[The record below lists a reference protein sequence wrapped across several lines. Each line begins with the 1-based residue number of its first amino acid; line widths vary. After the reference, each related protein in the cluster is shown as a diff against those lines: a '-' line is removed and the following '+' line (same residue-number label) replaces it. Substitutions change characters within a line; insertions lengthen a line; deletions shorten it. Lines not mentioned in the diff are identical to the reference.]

1 MVHELKFKAGK
12 SFKAQKFVDRTHSM
26 AAAVESGPSPRSENG
41 TLTGCRLCALPWWQ
55 KKPVEGR
62 QDVSENHSTRRP
74 PVQNGQSLLAS
85 AKASL
90 LTRCRLRLDPE
101 KKLFF
106 MYEPGKQVSS
116 IVKIRNAS
124 RSSVAFKFQTNAPK
138 SCFMR
143 PPNGILGPKES
154 ITTTVVKFVE
164 QPENTQERKKTKDKF
179 KIVSLKVREGVEF
192 TPELFDENKE
202 SLTVE
207 KVLRVV
213 FLDPLR
219 PSKELEKLKKRIAE
233 AEADNEARKKPV
245 DDKAAKP
252 PGPTESVLGQWKVE
266 RQKYLARR
274 AAEGADSV

>member
-1 MVHELKFKAGK
+1 MAG
-12 SFKAQKFVDRTHSM
+12 
-26 AAAVESGPSPRSENG
+26 AVESGPSPSSENG
-41 TLTGCRLCALPWWQ
+41 ALSGCRLCSLPWWQ

-62 QDVSENHSTRRP
+62 QNVPGNNSTRPR

-90 LTRCRLRLDPE
+90 LTRRRLRVDPDR
-101 KKLFF
+101 KLFF

-116 IVKIRNAS
+116 VVRIKNIS
-124 RSSVAFKFQTNAPK
+124 RSFVAFKFQTNAPK

-143 PPNGILGPKES
+143 PPSGILAPKES

-164 QPENTQERKKTKDKF
+164 QPENAQDRKKTKDKF
-179 KIVSLKVREGVEF
+179 KIVSSKVREGIDY

-202 SLTVE
+202 SLAVE

-213 FLDPLR
+213 FLDPQR
-219 PSKELEKLKKRIAE
+219 PSKELEKLKKRLAE
-233 AEADNEARKKPV
+233 AEAADNEARKKPV

-252 PGPTESVLGQWKVE
+252 PGPTEGVLEAWMDHREKYRV
-266 RQKYLARR
+266 RQ